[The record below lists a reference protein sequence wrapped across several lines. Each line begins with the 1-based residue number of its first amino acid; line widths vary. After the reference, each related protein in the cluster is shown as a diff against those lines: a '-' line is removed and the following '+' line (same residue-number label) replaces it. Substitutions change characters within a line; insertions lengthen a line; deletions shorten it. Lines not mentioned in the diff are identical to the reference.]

1 MKSRKFQ
8 ATFVCAVTAIAATS
22 MAHAD
27 GVCNAGY
34 RDTTAAERATM
45 TSILEAAKK
54 SLPPAPAGWM
64 LVGDDQVSV
73 PKTLCRDYERAPWN
87 YEYTRYYQ
95 RIDDQEAREKVIT
108 DAAAANAAAMKQKQ
122 PRLDAVMARMDKL
135 SKTYAAQAQKGD
147 TEHAAATYTELTKTQ
162 AEYEKILKEGDSDQQ
177 MAAAQEKA
185 SRDRQMNITVQIN
198 RGGETPGT
206 NAKNLP
212 LPPGARAAS
221 HWLTN
226 GRDPHEDRA
235 LVLVGQWTPG
245 AENHWQPAR
254 RAGVAVQS
262 AHVISISVVADSERV
277 APTVAAIDV
286 KGLAAAVLK

>member
-1 MKSRKFQ
+1 MKFKKFLVK
-8 ATFVCAVTAIAATS
+8 FVCSVTAITATL
-22 MAHAD
+22 AYAD

-45 TSILEAAKK
+45 TSTLETGKK
-54 SLPPAPAGWM
+54 AMPPAPAGWAI
-64 LVGDDQVSV
+64 VGDDQVSV
-73 PKTLCRDYERAPWN
+73 PKSMCRDYERNPWN

-95 RIDDQEAREKVIT
+95 RVDDEDARNRIIA
-108 DAAAANAAAMKQKQ
+108 DAAAANVAAMKLKQ

-135 SKTYAAQAQKGD
+135 TKTYTAQAQKGE

-162 AEYEKILKEGDSDQQ
+162 AEYETILKEGDSEQQ
-177 MAAAQEKA
+177 MAAAQDKS
-185 SRDRQMNITVQIN
+185 SRDRTFNISVKIN
-198 RGGETPGT
+198 AGGETFGN

-212 LPPGARAAS
+212 LPPSARAAS
-221 HWLTN
+221 HWLAN

-235 LVLVGQWTPG
+235 VILVGQWTPG
-245 AENHWQPAR
+245 TEGHWQPAR
-254 RAGVAVQS
+254 RAGAAVQA

-286 KGLAAAVLK
+286 KGLAAALLK